1 MQKLTS
7 ELENFIL
14 TLTFY
19 AATYFLFL
27 HHNLEYP
34 IITANCSS
42 ELFIAREDW
51 ERMNYTLVLIINHCS
66 HSQQGFE
73 QPGETTALPSSSRGN
88 LQQCSLF
95 EYEESQSTVWIPE
108 KSYPTVSKK
117 TCYFWTEIT
126 NKRFHCDVGNR
137 QHIHYRGNKC
147 MHFCWTQISRIFA
160 LFFPVTKEEG
170 MTFCDRVLLNL
181 FSPCSDFSCKY
192 VITVNASNAYT
203 ASKTVQNCSY
213 CICWSIITNV
223 MQRQV
228 NCQCFS
234 LGHFTFTQTPTA

>member
-88 LQQCSLF
+88 LQQCKVFLSMRSHKALCGFLKNPIPLF
-95 EYEESQSTVWIPE
+95 PKRPVTFAQKSQ
-108 KSYPTVSKK
+108 
-117 TCYFWTEIT
+117 
-126 NKRFHCDVGNR
+126 RFHCDVGNR

>member
-88 LQQCSLF
+88 LQQCKVFLSTRSHKALCGFLKNPIPLF
-95 EYEESQSTVWIPE
+95 PKRPVTFEQKSQIRDSTVMLEIGNTYIIEVISACTFVERRFQEYLLYFFQSQKRRAWHSVTGSSWI
-108 KSYPTVSKK
+108 
-117 TCYFWTEIT
+117 YF
-126 NKRFHCDVGNR
+126 
-137 QHIHYRGNKC
+137 
-147 MHFCWTQISRIFA
+147 
-160 LFFPVTKEEG
+160 LPV
-170 MTFCDRVLLNL
+170 LILA
-181 FSPCSDFSCKY
+181 
-192 VITVNASNAYT
+192 VNT
-203 ASKTVQNCSY
+203 
-213 CICWSIITNV
+213 
-223 MQRQV
+223 
-228 NCQCFS
+228 
-234 LGHFTFTQTPTA
+234 